1 MKNKNTIRLTESDL
15 RHMIAEA
22 AKQTLNELSPE
33 FVAGAYKKAA
43 DLGYASASPM
53 ERQKRMA
60 QAERFRDAAQ
70 NKYNAKYGIDKPG
83 EGRHR
88 VTSLYYSPY
97 TKEANVRT
105 QTQDSTGSLNQFTD
119 YDSDINVNGTIDT
132 QHSTNGRIQPKDA
145 KLANKAARGEK
156 VITKALS
163 DLKRSKE
170 EPVMENVKLSESDLI
185 KLVTESVND
194 ILKQLNEGAGW
205 DVLKDISSNLD
216 GTEDLSMKGHWGELK
231 DVINGTPNQRKYETS
246 KMLRKTAN
254 FDKKRATTP
263 EEKAKFAAK
272 SKEHAFDELDSQPGL
287 RGKMKRGA
295 VVAGAYG
302 AAAAKKL
309 GNKLRRK

>member
-1 MKNKNTIRLTESDL
+1 
-15 RHMIAEA
+15 MIAEA

-60 QAERFRDAAQ
+60 QAERFRNAAQ

-88 VTSLYYSPY
+88 VTSLYYSPF

-132 QHSTNGRIQPKDA
+132 QLSTNGRFRPIDA

-156 VITKALS
+156 VITKALG

-170 EPVMENVKLSESDLI
+170 EPVMENIKLSENDLV

-205 DVLKDISSNLD
+205 DVLKDMSASMD
-216 GTEDLSMKGHWGELK
+216 GTENMSMKRHWGELK
-231 DVINGTPNQRKYETS
+231 DIVNGTPDKRKYDVS
-246 KMLRKTAN
+246 KMLRKTAK
-254 FDKKRATTP
+254 FDRDRAATP
-263 EEKAKFAAK
+263 AEKAKFARQAQDY
-272 SKEHAFDELDSQPGL
+272 AVDELESQPGL

-302 AAAAKKL
+302 AGLAKKL